1 MQLKMSKKFN
11 KKAVYQMLLTEDKFI
26 SDIFSI
32 MPLSACELVK
42 QNQPFIEEKESR
54 EKVKTFILPGKKTER
69 AHTCSELYEKLE
81 KLKGVKKLDY
91 KQKLLK
97 KNLKNRIKKSTK
109 KEQRLLQQKLATIEQ
124 NAAGDSKIKID
135 NEEVPKVPKPKPVF
149 NSEGKMVFSKFDFS
163 EIGVKKKLPKNQN
176 DPTKILQQLQQ
187 KKEKLK
193 QLENLGD
200 KEKVEDIKEK
210 DAWKSALAKASGEK
224 VKDNPE
230 LLKRT
235 IKRKEQKK
243 KRSTNKWNSRV
254 ENVQKSI
261 QERQEKRQE
270 NIMKRKKEKKLNKL
284 KKATK
289 KGRIISGF

>member
-1 MQLKMSKKFN
+1 
-11 KKAVYQMLLTEDKFI
+11 MLLTEDKFI

-32 MPLSACELVK
+32 MPLSTCELVK
-42 QNQPFIEEKESR
+42 QSQPLIEEKESR
-54 EKVKTFILPGKKTER
+54 EKVKTFTLPGKKTEKIYGF
-69 AHTCSELYEKLE
+69 ELHEKLE

-97 KNLKNRIKKSTK
+97 KTLKNRIKKSAK
-109 KEQRLLQQKLATIEQ
+109 KEQRLLQKKLARTEQ
-124 NAAGDSKIKID
+124 NATGDSKIKID

-176 DPTKILQQLQQ
+176 DPKKMLQQLQQ

-193 QLENLGD
+193 HLENSGD
-200 KEKVEDIKEK
+200 KEKAEDIKEK

-243 KRSTNKWNSRV
+243 KHSANKWNSRI

-261 QERQEKRQE
+261 QERQTKRQE

-284 KKATK
+284 KKAGK
-289 KGRIISGF
+289 KGRVIPGF

>member
-11 KKAVYQMLLTEDKFI
+11 KKEVYQMLLTEDIFI
-26 SDIFSI
+26 SDIFSR
-32 MPLSACELVK
+32 MPLSTCELEK
-42 QNQPFIEEKESR
+42 QNQPLIGERESMK
-54 EKVKTFILPGKKTER
+54 KVKAFTSSGKKTEKG
-69 AHTCSELYEKLE
+69 HTFELHAKLD

-97 KNLKNRIKKSTK
+97 KTLKNRIKKNTK
-109 KEQRLLQQKLATIEQ
+109 KEQRLLQKKLARIEQ

-149 NSEGKMVFSKFDFS
+149 NSEGKMVFSKFDFLDWN
-163 EIGVKKKLPKNQN
+163 KKKLPKDQN
-176 DPTKILQQLQQ
+176 DPKKLLQQLQQ

-193 QLENLGD
+193 QLENSGD
-200 KEKVEDIKEK
+200 KEKAEDIKEK

-235 IKRKEQKK
+235 IKQKEQKK
-243 KRSTNKWNSRV
+243 KHSANKWNSRI
-254 ENVQKSI
+254 EKVQKSK
-261 QERQEKRQE
+261 QERQEKRQQ
-270 NIMKRKKEKKLNKL
+270 NIMKRKKEKKSNKL
-284 KKATK
+284 KKAAK
-289 KGRIISGF
+289 KGRIIA

>member
-1 MQLKMSKKFN
+1 MQLKMSKRFN
-11 KKAVYQMLLTEDKFI
+11 KKEMHQMLSTEDKFI
-26 SDIFSI
+26 SNIFSI
-32 MPLSACELVK
+32 MPLSTCELVK
-42 QNQPFIEEKESR
+42 QSRPLIGEKESR
-54 EKVKTFILPGKKTER
+54 EKVKTFTLPGKKTER
-69 AHTCSELYEKLE
+69 THTFELHAKLE
-81 KLKGVKKLDY
+81 ELKGVKKLDY

-97 KNLKNRIKKSTK
+97 KTLKNKIKKSTK
-109 KEQRLLQQKLATIEQ
+109 KEQRLLQKKLARTEQ

-176 DPTKILQQLQQ
+176 DPKKILQQLQQ

-193 QLENLGD
+193 QLENSGD
-200 KEKVEDIKEK
+200 KEKAEDIKEK
-210 DAWKSALAKASGEK
+210 DAWQSALAKASGEK

-243 KRSTNKWNSRV
+243 KHSANKWNSRI
-254 ENVQKSI
+254 EKVQKSI
-261 QERQEKRQE
+261 QERQEKRQG
-270 NIMKRKKEKKLNKL
+270 NIMKRKKEKKSNKL
-284 KKATK
+284 KKAAK
-289 KGRIISGF
+289 KGRVISGF